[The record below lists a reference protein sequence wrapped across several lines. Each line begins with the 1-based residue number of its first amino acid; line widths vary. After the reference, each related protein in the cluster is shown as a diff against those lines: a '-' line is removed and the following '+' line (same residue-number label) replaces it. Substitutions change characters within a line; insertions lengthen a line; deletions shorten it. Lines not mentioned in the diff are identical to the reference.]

1 MMYTVKR
8 VWIDNTEEPR
18 EGSVDVLAEME
29 DETLWMARFATI
41 PYIQEQMTYSF
52 EASSDLSNTPAAR
65 YATIETQHIIVDRL
79 DMDTIENVID
89 NLLELG
95 VFESMFA
102 RVASR
107 EITDYLVSPALAA
120 R

>member
-1 MMYTVKR
+1 MYTVKR
-8 VWIDNTEEPR
+8 VWLDNTEEPR

-29 DETLWMARFATI
+29 DETIWLARFATI
-41 PYIQEQMTYSF
+41 PYLQEQMKYGF
-52 EASSDLSNTPAAR
+52 EVSHDLRNTPAAR
-65 YATIETQHIIVDRL
+65 YATIETQHIIVDCL
-79 DMDTIENVID
+79 NMETIENVID

-102 RVASR
+102 RVNNR
-107 EITDYLVSPALAA
+107 EITDYLGSPMIAA